1 MNSEPSKVVNGSMS
15 EKPALTLKRFDTA
28 VDFEDA
34 AVDFEDA
41 AVDSDHVKVSSTLQ
55 FDYKIFKKDLNDYS
69 NQLDVDAQR

>member
-15 EKPALTLKRFDTA
+15 EKPALTLKRFDT
-28 VDFEDA
+28 
-34 AVDFEDA
+34 